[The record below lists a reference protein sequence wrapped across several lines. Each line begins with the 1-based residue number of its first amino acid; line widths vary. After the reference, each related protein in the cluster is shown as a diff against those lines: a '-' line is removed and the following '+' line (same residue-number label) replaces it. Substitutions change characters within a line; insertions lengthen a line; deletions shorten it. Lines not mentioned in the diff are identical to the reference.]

1 MTGYV
6 TVPPASYILD
16 VTPGA
21 DNATIVASFT
31 ADLSGLGGGAAVV
44 FASGFLSPGNDQ
56 NGPAFGLF
64 AALPNGTVVAFP
76 AL

>member
-1 MTGYV
+1 
-6 TVPPASYILD
+6 
-16 VTPGA
+16 
-21 DNATIVASFT
+21 VASFT
-31 ADLSGLGGGAAVV
+31 ADLSSLGGGAAVV

-64 AALPNGTVVAFP
+64 AALPDGAVIALP